1 MNVQGKK
8 IRMSVVTR
16 HCEIHGL
23 GSREPRLKYGI
34 RLDEP
39 HIASRNGYCDK
50 DMSDWPV
57 SI

>member
-1 MNVQGKK
+1 
-8 IRMSVVTR
+8 MSVVTR

-23 GSREPRLKYGI
+23 GSGEPRLEYGI

-50 DMSDWPV
+50 EMSGWLV

>member
-1 MNVQGKK
+1 
-8 IRMSVVTR
+8 MSVVTR
-16 HCEIHGL
+16 HFEIHGL
-23 GSREPRLKYGI
+23 GSGEPRLEYGI

-50 DMSDWPV
+50 EMSGWLV